1 MGLATLRS
9 RWNGQVTRSSPARNA
24 QFTQQTYP
32 CGVTTCVIRVGMPDR
47 PGALGAVASRIGAV
61 HADVVG
67 IEILTR
73 TDGRAMDDITVE
85 LDGDLLPLLLSEI
98 AEVDGVVVEA
108 VHKLR
113 GGVRDRRLDS
123 YRTAAA
129 LLEVRT
135 PEELLTALAVQI
147 GHELDADWVAIL
159 DTESEL
165 LLASN
170 GRIPGSDWL
179 AAAFRRSSNPRTGK
193 GLPSSSSE
201 LAPKDLVWT
210 TLERF
215 DAALCTGRP
224 QWPFSEHEMEKLATI
239 ARMADARWS
248 ELGSRRSTAASGK
261 KASALGPHASG

>member
-1 MGLATLRS
+1 
-9 RWNGQVTRSSPARNA
+9 
-24 QFTQQTYP
+24 
-32 CGVTTCVIRVGMPDR
+32 MPDR

-73 TDGRAMDDITVE
+73 ADGRAMDEITVE

-98 AEVDGVVVEA
+98 AEVDGVVVEE

-113 GGVRDRRLDS
+113 GGMRDRRLDG

-129 LLEVRT
+129 LMEVRT
-135 PEELLTALAVQI
+135 PEELLAALAALI
-147 GHELDADWVAIL
+147 GIELDPEWVAVL

-170 GRIPGSDWL
+170 GRTPGGDWL
-179 AAAFRRSSNPRTGK
+179 AAAYRRHANQRAGS
-193 GLPSSSSE
+193 GLAHPSSTVE
-201 LAPKDLVWT
+201 LTPGDLVWT

-215 DAALCTGRP
+215 DAALCTSRP
-224 QWPFSEHEMEKLATI
+224 GWPFSEHEMEKLSTI
-239 ARMADARWS
+239 SRMADARWS
-248 ELGSRRSTAASGK
+248 ELGSRQSKTAGT
-261 KASALGPHASG
+261 KASALRPHITS